1 MHFAEYNRNEAV
13 EYAKTWAMARNS
25 QYLNFD
31 GIGGDC
37 TNFASQCL
45 FAGIGIMNYTKDIG
59 WYYNSPTDRAA
70 AWSDARYFRKFML
83 SNTNEG
89 PFGNSAPINILEKG
103 DFISLNNGIEY
114 YHTLVVT
121 GYENN
126 QPLVCAHTDDSYM
139 RKLST
144 YHYISAQGIHILGGN
159 KL

>member
-13 EYAKTWAMARNS
+13 EYAKTWAMERNS

-70 AWSDARYFRKFML
+70 AWSDAGYFRKFML
-83 SNTNEG
+83 SNISEG
-89 PFGNSAPINILEKG
+89 PLGNSAPINILEKG

-114 YHTLVVT
+114 YHTLIVT
-121 GYENN
+121 GFENN
-126 QPLVCAHTDDSYM
+126 EPLVCAHTDDSYM